1 MNFLM
6 FFSFVYGLFAS
17 VVDEVVIL
25 QFFMLF
31 KDPTMTCFKWVF
43 LLIIPYLVMLHFF
56 FLWLFC
62 NSFYFG
68 HAKQG
73 LEFKVNSPYCSY
85 SFRIFANL
93 SHGIMVIL

>member
-56 FLWLFC
+56 FYG
-62 NSFYFG
+62 YF
-68 HAKQG
+68 
-73 LEFKVNSPYCSY
+73 
-85 SFRIFANL
+85 
-93 SHGIMVIL
+93 VIPFILVMQNKD

>member
-31 KDPTMTCFKWVF
+31 KDPTMTCFK
-43 LLIIPYLVMLHFF
+43 
-56 FLWLFC
+56 
-62 NSFYFG
+62 
-68 HAKQG
+68 
-73 LEFKVNSPYCSY
+73 
-85 SFRIFANL
+85 
-93 SHGIMVIL
+93 